1 MSTERSTSTWVV
13 RASIAGLL
21 GVLSF
26 LAGFSILTQRRI
38 ADRSEHADQTNRVSE
53 IYQDARFWVGQEES
67 LERKYRLE
75 PTPEVH
81 GLHEQSEQNV
91 RRDLQQLLLTD
102 RSQATRAAVDQLL
115 RLSAEYELAT
125 DKMFRAV
132 DARDTALV
140 IHYDHAV
147 VDPVFGSIEKI
158 VYGNAGVAR
167 RHALAESAGLRHDE
181 KAATRTTII
190 AFALGLGLLLGFAL
204 IIVRFR
210 RRLSAAHLAEIKQ
223 LAEIAITDPLTGLR
237 NHRAFHDDLAREL
250 QRVARTRVPVSLV
263 MLDLDGLK
271 AVNDSSGH
279 QVGDDHLKRLAGA
292 TRATVRG
299 SDCAYRIGGDEFA
312 VILHGVRAWNALEF
326 VQRLNLSLARTEG
339 VTVGV
344 SAGVAEAIELTP
356 KDALIRK
363 ADLALISSKRAGQ
376 QVEVYTPEMEPDRAS
391 AETAEGHDTRTL
403 ANALALAVDAKDSY
417 TRSHCQTVSQL
428 CVLIATELGLGFDAE
443 HIAQIRI
450 AGLLH
455 DVGKI
460 GVPDSILNKPDKL
473 TDDEYEEMKTHTSLG
488 HDIVAA
494 AGLPVQAEWVLH
506 HHERFDGHGY
516 PSGLS
521 AADIPLESRIILV
534 ADAFEAMTSD
544 RSYRRAPGKEFAVA
558 ELIRYA
564 GTQFDAQAVDA
575 LRRIL
580 ESPKAPNIGSLAD
593 IAREPAAI

>member
-1 MSTERSTSTWVV
+1 MSKQRSTSTWVV

-26 LAGFSILTQRRI
+26 LAGFSILTQHRV
-38 ADRSEHADQTNRVSE
+38 ADRSERVDQTNRVSE
-53 IYQDARFWVGQEES
+53 IYQDTRFWVGQEES

-75 PTPEVH
+75 PTPEVLA
-81 GLHEQSEQNV
+81 LHEQSEQTV
-91 RRDLQQLLLTD
+91 RRDLQRLLAAD
-102 RSQATRAAVDQLL
+102 RSPATRAVVDTLL
-115 RLSAEYELAT
+115 RLSARYELAT
-125 DKMFRAV
+125 DKMFGAV
-132 DARDTALV
+132 DARDAALV

-147 VDPVFGSIEKI
+147 VDPVFAAIEQS
-158 VYGNAGVAR
+158 VYAHAETAR
-167 RHALAESAGLRHDE
+167 RRALAQSAGLRQDE
-181 KAATRTTII
+181 KAATRTTVI
-190 AFALGLGLLLGFAL
+190 AFALGLALLLGFAL

-210 RRLSAAHLAEIKQ
+210 RRLDAARQAEIDQ

-237 NHRAFHDDLAREL
+237 NHRAFHDDLAREML
-250 QRVARTRVPVSLV
+250 RVSRTRMPLSLV

-271 AVNDSSGH
+271 AVNDSAGH
-279 QVGDDHLKRLAGA
+279 QVGDDHLKALANA

-326 VQRLNLSLARTEG
+326 VQRLNLSLASADG

-344 SAGVAEAIELTP
+344 SAGVAEALELTP

-363 ADLALISSKRAGQ
+363 ADLALLSSKAVGQ

-391 AETAEGHDTRTL
+391 EMVEDQDTRTL

-428 CVLIATELGLGFDAE
+428 CVLIATELGLGLDAE
-443 HIAQIRI
+443 HIARIRI

-460 GVPDSILNKPDKL
+460 GVPDSILNKPAKL
-473 TDDEYEEMKTHTSLG
+473 TDEEYEQMKAHTSLG

-494 AGLPVQAEWVLH
+494 AGLPVQAEWILH
-506 HHERFDGHGY
+506 HHERFDGTGY
-516 PSGLS
+516 PEGLS
-521 AADIPLESRIILV
+521 GADIPLESRIILV

-544 RSYRRAPGKEFAVA
+544 RSYRRAPGQEFALA
-558 ELIRYA
+558 ELVRYA
-564 GTQFDAQAVDA
+564 GTQFDARVVEA
-575 LRRIL
+575 LRGIL
-580 ESPKAPNIGSLAD
+580 DSPEAAD
-593 IAREPAAI
+593 IGAPADVVREPVAH